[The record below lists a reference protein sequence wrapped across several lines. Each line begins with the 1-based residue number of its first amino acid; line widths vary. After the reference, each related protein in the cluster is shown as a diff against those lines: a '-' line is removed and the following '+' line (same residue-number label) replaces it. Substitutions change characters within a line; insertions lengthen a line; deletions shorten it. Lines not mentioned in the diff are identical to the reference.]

1 MLRQRYTADTVL
13 DAARRRVS
21 WVFDRLE
28 AGDIADI
35 IVSISGGKDSQVLAH
50 LALVEAHRRGR
61 RIGVHM
67 LDEEVMY
74 QSSVEQVEYLM
85 HLIPEATKKMWLQIP
100 FYLTNA
106 TSLTDGQLRAWE
118 PGEHKI
124 WMRPKRDDAIKFKPW
139 KDEDERFRS
148 GYKWLDFY
156 GVIENYA
163 RCFERTAFLVGLRAA
178 GESPNRWRA
187 VVKNPVE
194 IGGAKVFW
202 GTAKDRGNVALYPIF
217 DWNFHDVWKYIWQ
230 EKLRYSR
237 IYDFQHKKGYPIT
250 EMRVSS
256 LIHERSFKSITDLP
270 EFEPKT
276 YARLQKRIKGIALA
290 QETAKSAKLF
300 ACRKLPRQWK
310 SWRSYRDHLL
320 ATHPDPKA
328 QAIFRDRFAR
338 HLDNEYVARQ
348 QCRQL
353 VCNDYEN
360 NLAVCNKHDP
370 RDELIAYYEETL

>member
-1 MLRQRYTADTVL
+1 MLRQRYTAETVL

-106 TSLTDGQLRAWE
+106 TSLTEGQLRAWE

-139 KDEDERFRS
+139 KEEDERFRS

-202 GTAKDRGNVALYPIF
+202 GTAKDRGNVALYPIY

-310 SWRSYRDHLL
+310 SWRSYRDNLL
-320 ATHPDPKA
+320 ATHPNPKA

-360 NLAVCNKHDP
+360 NLAVNNKPDP

>member
-1 MLRQRYTADTVL
+1 MLRQRYTAETVL
-13 DAARRRVS
+13 EAARRRVS

-35 IVSISGGKDSQVLAH
+35 IVSVSGGKDSTVLAH

-61 RIGVHM
+61 RIGIHM

-74 QSSVEQVEYLM
+74 QSTVEQVEYLM
-85 HLIPEATKKMWLQIP
+85 HLIPDATKKMWLQIP

-106 TSLTDGQLRAWE
+106 TSLTEGQLRAWE

-139 KDEDERFRS
+139 KEDDERFRA

-256 LIHERSFKSITDLP
+256 LIHERSFKSIADLP
-270 EFEPKT
+270 EFESKT

-310 SWRSYRDHLL
+310 SWRSYRDNLL
-320 ATHPDPKA
+320 ATHPNPKA

-360 NLAVCNKHDP
+360 NLAVNNKPDP
-370 RDELIAYYEETL
+370 RDELIAYYEETM

>member
-1 MLRQRYTADTVL
+1 MLRQRYTVETVL
-13 DAARRRVS
+13 EAARRRVS

-35 IVSISGGKDSQVLAH
+35 IVSVSGGKDSTVLAH
-50 LALVEAHRRGR
+50 LTLTEAHRRGVR
-61 RIGVHM
+61 VGVHM

-74 QSSVEQVEYLM
+74 QSTVEQVEYLM
-85 HLIPEATKKMWLQIP
+85 HLFPESTKKMWLQIP

-106 TSLTDGQLRAWE
+106 TSLTEGQLRAWE

-124 WMRPKRDDAIKFKPW
+124 WMRAKRDDAIKFKPW
-139 KDEDERFRS
+139 KEEDERFRT

-194 IGGAKVFW
+194 IGGDKVFW

-230 EKLRYSR
+230 EKVRYSR
-237 IYDFQHKKGYPIT
+237 IYDFQHKKGYPLT

-256 LIHERSFKSITDLP
+256 LIHERSFKSIADLP

-310 SWRSYRDHLL
+310 SWRSYRDNLL

-360 NLAVCNKHDP
+360 NLAVNNKPDP